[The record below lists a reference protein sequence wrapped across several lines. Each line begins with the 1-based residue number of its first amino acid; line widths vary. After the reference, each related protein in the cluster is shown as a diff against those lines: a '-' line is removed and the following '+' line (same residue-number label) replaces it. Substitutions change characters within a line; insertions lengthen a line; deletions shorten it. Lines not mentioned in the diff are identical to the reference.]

1 MKSCCVRL
9 ALGIIAASA
18 FLTASLWAAATA
30 PCRIQVVE
38 KGSGWPVSLVELRT
52 THNCG
57 FVSDNDGVIAFDLPE
72 LMGHEVYFEVASP
85 GYEVRADGF
94 GYRGVRLTPR
104 PGHRLKVEV
113 QRTAIA
119 RRMGRLTGAGLFA
132 EAQMLGEHG
141 EWQESGVVGCD
152 STQNAFYKGRLFW
165 LWGDTTL
172 SKYPLGIFNAS
183 CATTEYNPLKSG
195 SPPLRIPYDYFRD
208 AKGAPRGVANIP
220 GDGPTWLSGLVNLKD
235 SSGEE
240 KLVANYVKI
249 KPPLEAYESGLT
261 IWDDAKESF
270 LPFKV
275 IWKKDGSQSKA
286 PPVPEGHTVYWAEAG
301 TNWVLFG
308 NPLPALRCE
317 ANFESWSN
325 PKRWQILKPQS
336 TIRSAA
342 DGAPIKP
349 HTGSIAWNPW
359 RKRWV
364 TVFMQANGKP
374 SAFGELWYAEA
385 DSPLGP
391 WGPAV
396 KVLSHQSY
404 TFYNPKL
411 HPQFSASNSPAL
423 YFEGTYTIQ
432 FSDAK
437 RATPRHDYNQLL
449 YRLDLDDPRLKPAS
463 ER

>member
-1 MKSCCVRL
+1 MKLMFGRL
-9 ALGIIAASA
+9 GCDVIIVTALLTVSAWAASPG
-18 FLTASLWAAATA
+18 L
-30 PCRIQVVE
+30 CRIQVVE
-38 KGSGWPVSLVELRT
+38 QSSGWPVSLVELRT
-52 THNCG
+52 THNCS
-57 FVSDNDGVIAFDLPE
+57 FVTDNDGVIAFDLPE
-72 LMGHEVYFEVASP
+72 LMGQEVYFEVSSP

-104 PGHRLKVEV
+104 PGEQLKVEV

-119 RRMGRLTGAGLFA
+119 KRLGRLTGAGLFA
-132 EAQMLGEHG
+132 ESQKLGG
-141 EWQESGVVGCD
+141 LPDWQESGVVGCD

-172 SKYPLGIFNAS
+172 AKYPLGIFNAS
-183 CATTEYNPLKSG
+183 CATTEFNPLTSG
-195 SPPLRIPYDYFRD
+195 SPPLKLPFNYFRD
-208 AKGAPRGVANIP
+208 GKGAPRGVANIP
-220 GDGPTWLSGLVNLKD
+220 GEGPTWLSGMVSLKNA
-235 SSGEE
+235 SGEE

-261 IWDDAKESF
+261 VWDDAEQSF
-270 LPFKV
+270 QPYKV
-275 IWKKDGSQSKA
+275 LWKKTPAQAKA
-286 PPVPEGHTVYWAEAG
+286 PPVPEGHAVLWKDAG
-301 TNWVLFG
+301 TNWILFG

-317 ANFESWSN
+317 ANFEAWSD
-325 PKRWQILKPQS
+325 PARWEILKPQP
-336 TIRSAA
+336 TIRSAG
-342 DGAPIKP
+342 DDTEIKT

-364 TVFMQANGKP
+364 TVFMQSRGKP

-396 KVLSHQSY
+396 KVLSHQNY

-423 YFEGTYTIQ
+423 YFEGTYTMQ
-432 FSDAK
+432 FSDQK
-437 RATPRHDYNQLL
+437 RPTARHDYNQFL
-449 YRLDLDDPRLKPAS
+449 YRLDLDDTRLKAAS
-463 ER
+463 GQ